1 MGSKTLVD
9 RQDLFWNRDKLVNLR
24 FGKRGGQ
31 PLTLEE
37 YFSEYSQVE
46 NTVFGGHALLV
57 SMEVK
62 TVNIWGRFPCK

>member
-1 MGSKTLVD
+1 MD
-9 RQDLFWNRDKLVNLR
+9 RQDLFWNRDKLVKLR

-46 NTVFGGHALLV
+46 NTVFGGHALSPLKYIYV
-57 SMEVK
+57 HC
-62 TVNIWGRFPCK
+62 NINTMHSIIYTFIC